1 MNRRAVMTADFA
13 AGDEKAGFSTQS
25 VSISRGRLATYDDQK
40 EKMLGV
46 SFGVTS
52 LYNEGSG

>member
-1 MNRRAVMTADFA
+1 MTADFA